1 MCEIKRGYAML
12 IQGGDPEISGAL
24 ADPLRERLEQLGE
37 GDLIRPASRATFPT
51 GGRLLGDERPGR
63 LLGDERTGRL
73 LEGEG
78 TNWSEVAKL
87 VKVAVGNMKSAEDYA
102 ILRAAAEQEYRPPRT
117 SELQRVRERLLAVYA
132 LTWMRLQ
139 TMFDWEGQKWREG

>member
-1 MCEIKRGYAML
+1 ML

-24 ADPLRERLEQLGE
+24 ADPLRARLEQLGE

-51 GGRLLGDERPGR
+51 GGRLWGDERPGR
-63 LLGDERTGRL
+63 LM
-73 LEGEG
+73 EGEG
-78 TNWSEVAKL
+78 PNWNEVAKL
-87 VKVAVGNMKSAEDYA
+87 VKVAVGNLKSAEDYA
-102 ILRAAAEQEYRPPRT
+102 ILRAAAEQEYRPPRM

-139 TMFDWEGQKWREG
+139 TMFDWEGQKWRGR

>member
-1 MCEIKRGYAML
+1 ML

-24 ADPLRERLEQLGE
+24 ADPLRARLEQLGE

-63 LLGDERTGRL
+63 LLGDERPGRLLGDERPGRL

>member
-1 MCEIKRGYAML
+1 M
-12 IQGGDPEISGAL
+12 GD
-24 ADPLRERLEQLGE
+24 ER
-37 GDLIRPASRATFPT
+37 P
-51 GGRLLGDERPGR
+51 GRLLGDERPGR
-63 LLGDERTGRL
+63 LLGDERPGRL